1 MNRVQYLK
9 FLLDDTF
16 FAIKIANVEEILHI
30 PEITRVPLSEDYIVG
45 ISNLRGDIVPVIDLK
60 KRIKGS
66 FEKDS
71 ELSRL
76 IVINHKGVKTGFLVE
91 SISSIEEVDEEKVVK
106 TDDYGEINSKYLEGI
121 FESSDGVL
129 VGVIDLNEILSIEG
143 MEETKSSFKGAKEEF
158 DKKEK
163 AESDDSYGKKIL
175 TFRLNRQKF
184 AIEIDYT
191 REIIEKPEI
200 EDIPTKSLDIIGV
213 FNLRDEIIPV
223 LDLSRRLD
231 IKVEEKEK
239 EVKGDGIRKII
250 IFIFNKSVIGLLVDE
265 VEEVLEPLKEEIIP
279 VPNTFD
285 EISKQYVKSIFN
297 NSREKEIIF
306 LLNEKSLLNQEDIED
321 IDTIKKDSE
330 FVKKDESE
338 SLTEKIAVFKLS
350 NEEFGVNIEKVIEI
364 NRLSE
369 ITPVPKSASFIEG
382 VINLRGEIIPVI
394 NLRERLGL
402 GKKEYDEFERVIIV
416 EIEGHKTGLIVD
428 RVTEIKT
435 VDMNEFKDIPKF
447 LKKEVERE
455 LFEKI
460 ANIED
465 EKRIISIIAIDN
477 ILTKAEK
484 NEFIEFEQN
493 KSKKREVIKRKE
505 IKSEKKVLKKSID
518 NKDDVNKKNDIS
530 KKEKGQK
537 SKTTKKKGGRKK
549 KLIKAK

>member
-16 FAIKIANVEEILHI
+16 FAIKIENVEEILHI

-106 TDDYGEINSKYLEGI
+106 TDNYGEINSKYLEGI

-143 MEETKSSFKGAKEEF
+143 VEETKSSFKGAEEEF

-223 LDLSRRLD
+223 LDLSKRLD
-231 IKVEEKEK
+231 IEVEEEEK
-239 EVKGDGIRKII
+239 EVKGDGIQKII

-321 IDTIKKDSE
+321 IDSIKKDSE

-369 ITPVPKSASFIEG
+369 ITPVPKTASFIEG

-493 KSKKREVIKRKE
+493 KSKKREVIKGKE
-505 IKSEKKVLKKSID
+505 IKSEKKVLKKSSD
-518 NKDDVNKKNDIS
+518 KKDDIS